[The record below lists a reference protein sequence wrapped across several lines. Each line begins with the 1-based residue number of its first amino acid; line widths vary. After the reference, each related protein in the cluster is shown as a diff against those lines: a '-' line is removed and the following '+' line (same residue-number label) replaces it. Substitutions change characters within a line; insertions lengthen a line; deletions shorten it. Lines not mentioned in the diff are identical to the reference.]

1 MQALASNPLQ
11 AAAVGNVAVVSV
23 AERSDPKVMS
33 MHKEL
38 SVKSRA
44 RGDFH
49 ARFCERVRVKLPRS
63 TRP

>member
-23 AERSDPKVMS
+23 AERLDPKGMF

-38 SVKSRA
+38 SVKIA
-44 RGDFH
+44 V
-49 ARFCERVRVKLPRS
+49 E
-63 TRP
+63 